1 MRNLTHRTILAALA
15 IALAAMPLE
24 AQPRSGGGSRGGG
37 SNGGGS
43 RPSSSMSSPS
53 RGGGSSHGSS
63 GRSSYSGGSSRQSYH
78 QSSPSSSSSRSYSQ
92 PSHRSSSPSS
102 SRSYSSPQR
111 QGGTYGQQRRS
122 VPQGSASG
130 SGVRQSQQYRQ
141 SPQAQSQR
149 RVQPG
154 YQPRQTPQGQAQQR
168 RVQPQQQGSRQVR
181 PQQGAQTRMGQ
192 SGVNQ
197 RSGQRMTGQPGAR
210 PSARPAPGTPRSF
223 AGGAQPTRVHMHPG
237 PGHVDRIHPRHR
249 GPMPFNRPARF
260 WAHGPHYFGYR
271 VGYLPARY
279 ELLHYWGRDY
289 YFLDGLY
296 YRYHLHHYYV
306 CRPPFGVFF
315 DPILD
320 DIAYVACNFAY
331 YASVYNAFST
341 INDNARTITGQNE
354 IIARNNATIAQQN
367 ADIAL
372 NSERALAAQQ
382 TADDLGLVQSYAD
395 ASVEYFYDDGVFFT
409 KGKDGKY
416 VTIVPPAG
424 ALVKELP
431 DDYETITM
439 NGSEYYKV
447 DDTVFR
453 AAVVDGAACFEV
465 LGQLTGALAE
475 QFAGE

>member
-1 MRNLTHRTILAALA
+1 MRNLTHRTILAVLA
-15 IALAAMPLE
+15 IALAAVPLE
-24 AQPRSGGGSRGGG
+24 AQPRGGGGGSRGGG
-37 SNGGGS
+37 SS
-43 RPSSSMSSPS
+43 HHSSSMSSPS

-63 GRSSYSGGSSRQSYH
+63 GRSSYSGGSSHQSYH
-78 QSSPSSSSSRSYSQ
+78 HSSPSSSSSRSYSQ

-122 VPQGSASG
+122 VPQSGTSG

-141 SPQAQSQR
+141 SPQTQSQR

-181 PQQGAQTRMGQ
+181 PQQGAQARMGQ
-192 SGVNQ
+192 PGVNQ

-210 PSARPAPGTPRSF
+210 PSTRPAPGTTRSF
-223 AGGAQPTRVHMHPG
+223 AGGSQPTRVHMNPG

-249 GPMPFNRPARF
+249 EPMPFNRPARF

-320 DIAYVACNFAY
+320 DIAFAACNFAY

-341 INDNARTITGQNE
+341 INENARTITEQNE
-354 IIARNNATIAQQN
+354 IIAQNNATIAQQN

-372 NSERALAAQQ
+372 NSERAVAAQQ
-382 TADDLGLVQSYAD
+382 TADNLGLVQSYAD
-395 ASVEYFYDDGVFFT
+395 AAVEYFYDDGVFFT

-447 DDTVFR
+447 DDTVYR
-453 AAVVDGAACFEV
+453 ATVVDGAACFEV

-475 QFAGE
+475 QFATE